1 MSGPTPNIIGTP
13 YAQSVTL
20 DLKNAEMP
28 RTLIID
34 KVFNILVLLIETLQ
48 KAAATQSDRL
58 KLYTEWQKAYTAQM
72 NQVPAFTAN
81 NPAYNTVITNN
92 EDATKTARDDLNKL
106 NATFTEQIRGR
117 RGIVSDDAKALQTN
131 VNQTSD
137 AVNQQTNMATSLLEQ
152 LSTILGAIF
161 R

>member
-1 MSGPTPNIIGTP
+1 MSGPTPID
-13 YAQSVTL
+13 YAGAESVTL
-20 DLKNAEMP
+20 DLKYAETH
-28 RTLIID
+28 RVLIID
-34 KVFNILVLLIETLQ
+34 KVFLILVKLIETLQ
-48 KAAATQSDRL
+48 KTAATQSDRL

-72 NQVPAFTAN
+72 DQVPAFTAN
-81 NPAYNTVITNN
+81 NNAYNGIITSSA
-92 EDATKTARDDLNKL
+92 DAAKTGRDDLNKI

>member
-1 MSGPTPNIIGTP
+1 MAGPVNNTPF
-13 YAQSVTL
+13 AQSVAL
-20 DLKNAEMP
+20 DLKYAETH

-34 KVFNILVLLIETLQ
+34 QVFLILVKLIETLQ
-48 KAAATQSDRL
+48 KTAATQSDRL
-58 KLYTEWQKAYTAQM
+58 NVYTEWQKAYTAQM
-72 NQVPAFTAN
+72 DQIPAFTAN
-81 NPAYNTVITNN
+81 NPAYNAIITSGT
-92 EDATKTARDDLNKL
+92 DAAKGARDDMNKL
-106 NATFTEQIRGR
+106 VATFTEQVRGR
-117 RGIVSDDAKALQTN
+117 RGVVSDDAKALQTN